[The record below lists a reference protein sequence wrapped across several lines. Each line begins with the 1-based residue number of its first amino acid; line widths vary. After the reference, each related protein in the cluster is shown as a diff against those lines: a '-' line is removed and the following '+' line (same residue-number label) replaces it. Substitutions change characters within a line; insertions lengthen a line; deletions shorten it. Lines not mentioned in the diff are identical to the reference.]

1 MNKQMVHLVNSLFVA
16 LVLMLFTACVTTSL
30 PVEEPPKAV
39 SFSDGVESLV
49 PAKLGKVRIKPF
61 IQFESYKIR
70 KSWMEDIEE
79 GFKNKLK
86 AMLGLSSLFDNTEK
100 EAINVTVGILSWRR
114 NTATFLTDVVDITIK
129 YEFSAE
135 DGTVLLTEEITSSGS
150 DSSWGAI
157 REYMTVLATHKAISD
172 NISKLS
178 KRVKEE
184 LPASYHAYAQ
194 KQEAISRRIAAELGK
209 EDGYYRVVTTQAVV
223 RGMPD
228 ADAME
233 VSKLSQ
239 EELVHV
245 TGSLPSGWLQVSREG
260 NPLGWVH
267 GSLLREDFAS
277 APAVPSS
284 KLERPHQPSVV
295 APTIQRYGVSQHW
308 AVIIGISEYRH
319 SGRNGLTN
327 LIFADDDARAFARV
341 LGNLGWSESHIKLL
355 VNEEATQ
362 RNIMIALE
370 SWLTKASPNDQVV
383 LFWAGHGF
391 PDPEDP
397 EKVYFAC
404 YDTDISI
411 PATGYRMDKV
421 RDALEERRPR
431 NVVLL
436 ADTCHAGKLITRG
449 DRGIS
454 IVPQIDKMHREK
466 DVPKGWIFMVGA
478 ETDRQAIEH
487 SSWSN
492 GAFTHCLLNAL
503 SGGADGYLSSGA
515 KDGIVSMGELR
526 VYLNNVM
533 PDETQKV
540 LGVAKRPLVTT
551 STGDPDIW
559 NLTLQAK

>member
-1 MNKQMVHLVNSLFVA
+1 MKRKGYVFSMKVLSHSLIFFLGLAGVGLLLVGCGAHSYEKPPA
-16 LVLMLFTACVTTSL
+16 TAVNLSQNQI
-30 PVEEPPKAV
+30 V
-39 SFSDGVESLV
+39 SE
-49 PAKLGKVRIKPF
+49 RIKA
-61 IQFESYKIR
+61 S
-70 KSWMEDIEE
+70 
-79 GFKNKLK
+79 G
-86 AMLGLSSLFDNTEK
+86 
-100 EAINVTVGILSWRR
+100 SWRQSGVAVEKGKR
-114 NTATFLTDVVDITIK
+114 YLISATGKWRIGGWPHDWSGADGLGSSQYIL
-129 YEFSAE
+129 
-135 DGTVLLTEEITSSGS
+135 GTVKGYSDAALIARVGNDKPFFVGASYELTAPSSG
-150 DSSWGAI
+150 AL
-157 REYMTVLATHKAISD
+157 YF
-172 NISKLS
+172 
-178 KRVKEE
+178 
-184 LPASYHAYAQ
+184 
-194 KQEAISRRIAAELGK
+194 RINE
-209 EDGYYRVVTTQAVV
+209 
-223 RGMPD
+223 
-228 ADAME
+228 
-233 VSKLSQ
+233 
-239 EELVHV
+239 
-245 TGSLPSGWLQVSREG
+245 
-260 NPLGWVH
+260 
-267 GSLLREDFAS
+267 GSLLGDNQGFMDVKIQAVMDKKENLHTQSETFSTADRPVSTATKIIEDGS
-277 APAVPSS
+277 TM
-284 KLERPHQPSVV
+284 KRN
-295 APTIQRYGVSQHW
+295 W
-308 AVIIGISEYRH
+308 AVIIGISKYQH
-319 SGRNGLTN
+319 SGQSGLTN
-327 LIFADDDARAFARV
+327 LIFADDDAKAFARV
-341 LGNLGWSESHIKLL
+341 LGDLGWTESHIRLL

-370 SWLTKASPNDQVV
+370 SWLTKAGPNDQIV

-449 DRGIS
+449 VRGIS
-454 IVPQIDKMHREK
+454 IVPEIDKMHREQ

-515 KDGIVSMGELR
+515 KDGIVTMGELR

-533 PDETQKV
+533 PDETQRV
-540 LGVAKRPLVTT
+540 LGTAKRPLVTT